1 MSPGKR
7 LTGERMLL
15 ASEHPSIGLALV
27 RRGVLEV
34 AQSLAELTKLLPS
47 VVRGQSLN
55 GASAAWKVD
64 AGPLRRA
71 ACESPPTQRQS
82 DKTLIS
88 TKWLYKVK
96 PSTRAHWGSTD
107 ENDMKKRS
115 RRQRQSDNAREQR
128 RHCGSTESDTE

>member
-1 MSPGKR
+1 MREDCWAAHKAWL
-7 LTGERMLL
+7 LTLAPEIPWRCQGESDTESDPDK
-15 ASEHPSIGLALV
+15 SEN
-27 RRGVLEV
+27 EV
-34 AQSLAELTKLLPS
+34 P
-47 VVRGQSLN
+47 
-55 GASAAWKVD
+55 AA
-64 AGPLRRA
+64 ARA

-88 TKWLYKVK
+88 TKWRYKVK

-107 ENDMKKRS
+107 ENEMKKRS